1 MLSNYVIAD
10 DIPVIVIA
18 PSQKA
23 QSKSTVG
30 TSVTVFDQAYIE
42 NHNGYFLPNG
52 LRAYLWPHRPNS
64 IHNKYQPWKYSY
76 VWMYM
81 LE

>member
-1 MLSNYVIAD
+1 MLKINIFIIIFAMLSNSALAG

-30 TSVTVFDQAYIE
+30 TSVSIYDEVFI
-42 NHNGYFLPNG
+42 G
-52 LRAYLWPHRPNS
+52 
-64 IHNKYQPWKYSY
+64 
-76 VWMYM
+76 
-81 LE
+81 